1 MALAIGGTR
10 MGPHLFGVKKKDDG
24 IMVATIKAGN
34 KTMPPSHPPSPFL
47 LLLEEAVRAV
57 EVKKKEKDDHDKLEK
72 AILLEINRIKAKADD
87 VLVKQELTKL
97 QNWVCKEAMTGQ
109 GNARRVVRV
118 ELPIGG

>member
-1 MALAIGGTR
+1 
-10 MGPHLFGVKKKDDG
+10 
-24 IMVATIKAGN
+24 
-34 KTMPPSHPPSPFL
+34 MPPSHPPPPFL

-57 EVKKKEKDDHDKLEK
+57 EVKKKEKDDNDKQEK
-72 AILLEINRIKAKADD
+72 AIILEINRIKAKVDD

-118 ELPIGG
+118 ESPIGG

>member
-1 MALAIGGTR
+1 
-10 MGPHLFGVKKKDDG
+10 MGPRLLGVKKKDDG
-24 IMVATIKAGN
+24 IVVATMKAE
-34 KTMPPSHPPSPFL
+34 KKAKPPSHPPPPFL
-47 LLLEEAVRAV
+47 LLLGEAVRAV

-72 AILLEINRIKAKADD
+72 AIILEINRIKAKADD

-118 ELPIGG
+118 ESPIGG